1 MSLNDFQRTNALGPD
16 TYYALPQ
23 GGKRLMNPTFPAGN

>member
-1 MSLNDFQRTNALGPD
+1 MSLNDFQRSNALGPD

-23 GGKRLMNPTFPAGN
+23 FTQTFYGKNLIRS